1 MKKELQ
7 AYVKACAD
15 ELNQSTS
22 FIRSSNHSF
31 NDINKEYFLSIYSVP
46 DFMLRTLDDY
56 LIQSI

>member
-22 FIRSSNHSF
+22 FIHSSNHSF
-31 NDINKEYFLSIYSVP
+31 NDINKGYFLSIYSVP
-46 DFMLRTLDDY
+46 NFMLRT
-56 LIQSI
+56 